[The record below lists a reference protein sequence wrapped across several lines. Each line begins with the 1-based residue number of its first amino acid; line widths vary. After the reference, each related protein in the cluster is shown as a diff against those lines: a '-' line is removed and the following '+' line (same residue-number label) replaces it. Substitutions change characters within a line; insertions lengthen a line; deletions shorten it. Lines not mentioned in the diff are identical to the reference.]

1 MVQGFQQRILTLKL
15 INHQDNNNKLHLWL
29 NKNIEIHDFDADP
42 GWLGPKRM
50 NHLLAISSPEA
61 RLNVINEER
70 HKGSMPMELFYD

>member
-1 MVQGFQQRILTLKL
+1 
-15 INHQDNNNKLHLWL
+15 
-29 NKNIEIHDFDADP
+29 
-42 GWLGPKRM
+42 M